1 MTGDRLVRLG
11 LIGLFLGY
19 LLVPIAATV
28 LFSVS
33 TRWDRTMLPE
43 GLTGEWY
50 SGVFVEPEFVTAL
63 GRSILISA
71 ATVVGSVLLVAPTAY
86 WVQIRLPEGR
96 GLVELVTILP
106 FGVPAVVL
114 ALAIVRFYAGPPI
127 DIGRTPLMLILACMV
142 ITLPFMY
149 RPIANALAAVDVRV
163 LTEAAQS
170 LGARWP
176 TILLRVVAPNI
187 WWGIVS
193 GSLLVFTTVFAELTL
208 ATLVTGARFKTLP
221 MLLVEWTRQDGR
233 LASALSVVSLAVAF
247 GISILAIWIGTR
259 RAAAHLDE
267 PRSEVEPCPT

>member
-1 MTGDRLVRLG
+1 MPGDRLVRLG
-11 LIGLFLGY
+11 LLGLFLGY

-43 GLTGEWY
+43 GLTGAWY
-50 SGVFVEPEFVTAL
+50 SGVFGETQFLAAL
-63 GRSILISA
+63 SRSLFIAA
-71 ATVVGSVLLVAPTAY
+71 ATVVGNVLLVAPTAY
-86 WVQIRLPEGR
+86 WVHVRLPEGR

-114 ALAIVRFYAGPPI
+114 ALAIVRFYSGPPI
-127 DIGRTPLMLILACMV
+127 DIGRTPPMLVLACMG

-149 RPIANALAAVDVRV
+149 RPLANALAAIDVKT
-163 LTEAAQS
+163 LTEGAQS

-176 TILLRVVAPNI
+176 TILLRVVVPNI
-187 WWGIVS
+187 WWGVVS

-208 ATLVTGARFKTLP
+208 AALITGARFKTLP

-247 GISILAIWIGTR
+247 GISILAILIGTR
-259 RAAAHLDE
+259 KAAAHHE
-267 PRSEVEPCPT
+267 AMR

>member
-1 MTGDRLVRLG
+1 MRLG

-19 LLVPIAATV
+19 LLVPIAATG

-33 TRWDRTMLPE
+33 TRWDRTIMPE
-43 GLTGEWY
+43 GVTPEWFVR
-50 SGVFVEPEFVTAL
+50 VFTEAQFGATL

-71 ATVVGSVLLVAPTAY
+71 ATVAGSVLLVAPTAY
-86 WVQIRLPEGR
+86 WVHSRLPEGR

-127 DIGRTPLMLILACMV
+127 DIGRTPVMLVLASMV
-142 ITLPFMY
+142 LTLPFMY
-149 RPIANALAAVDVRV
+149 RPIANALDAIDVRT

-170 LGARWP
+170 LGARWS
-176 TILLRVVAPNI
+176 TILLRVIAPNI
-187 WWGIVS
+187 WSGIVS

-208 ATLVTGARFKTLP
+208 ATLITGARFKTLP

-247 GISILAIWIGTR
+247 GISVIAIWIGTR
-259 RAAAHLDE
+259 RAAAHRE
-267 PRSEVEPCPT
+267 AAQ